1 MSGIMNKYY
10 YGNAGKAD
18 YTPDQLPANRLS
30 LFLEMFK
37 LRFGGLCLM
46 SLVIT
51 IAALPAII
59 WSWATFQV
67 VLLDVENAAA
77 NSAPLSAVLTP
88 RLTTY
93 CLILIPCLI
102 FYTFFMPGV
111 MYILRNWARDQHTF
125 TASDFKDAVFANWK
139 QSLLLGL
146 INGLS
151 ILLTYVG
158 YVVYGS
164 MAENGGAFF
173 YVPQMLLII
182 ICCIWWMANMLI
194 VPMMVTYDMDF
205 RTLVKNSIIM
215 TLSRLPWSLLFW
227 GGSIAIPALVGLF
240 VPYGVAIVGS
250 LYALCLLGMTHFVYA
265 SYANSCFDR
274 YLNPR
279 IEGAQVGM
287 GLRSPAHVEEDV
299 TVTDEDIKNL

>member
-1 MSGIMNKYY
+1 MNKYY

-37 LRFGGLCLM
+37 LRFGGLCVM

-51 IAALPAII
+51 LAALPAII
-59 WSWATFQV
+59 WSWATLQV
-67 VLLDVENAAA
+67 VLMDADAAAAA
-77 NSAPLSAVLTP
+77 NTPLIAVLLP

-93 CLILIPCLI
+93 CLILIPCLM

-125 TASDFKDAVFANWK
+125 TVSDFKDAVLANWK
-139 QSLLLGL
+139 NSLLLGL

-151 ILLTYVG
+151 ILLTYMG
-158 YVVYGS
+158 YAVYGM
-164 MAENGGAFF
+164 MAANGGSFF
-173 YVPQMLLII
+173 YIPQMLLVI

-194 VPMMVTYDMDF
+194 VPMMVTYDMGLG
-205 RTLVKNSIIM
+205 TLIKNSIII
-215 TLSRLPWSLLFW
+215 TLSRLPWALLFW
-227 GGSIAIPALVGLF
+227 GGSIALPLLVGLF
-240 VPYGVAIVGS
+240 IPYGVAIVAS
-250 LYALCLLGMTHFVYA
+250 LYALCLLGVTHFVYA
-265 SYANSCFDR
+265 SFANSCFDR

-279 IEGAQVGM
+279 IKGAQVGM
-287 GLRSPAHVEEDV
+287 GLRNPAHVEEDV
-299 TVTDEDIKNL
+299 TVTEEDIKKL